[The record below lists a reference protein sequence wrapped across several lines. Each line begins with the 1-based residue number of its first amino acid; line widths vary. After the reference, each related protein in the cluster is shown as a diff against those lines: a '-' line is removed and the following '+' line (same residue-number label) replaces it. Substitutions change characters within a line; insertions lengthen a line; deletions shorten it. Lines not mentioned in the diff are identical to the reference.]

1 MIVRKWQGRI
11 RTKDEPVYI
20 AYIDETGAAD
30 IGETDGNLGYQI
42 LTRRHPDETT
52 TIVMLS
58 WWRDIDAVKGFAGED
73 YEQAR
78 YYAEDEQYLLEKD
91 ERVEHYEVAIDR
103 RS

>member
-1 MIVRKWQGRI
+1 MIVRKWQARI
-11 RTKDEPVYI
+11 RTRDEPVYI

-42 LTRRHPDETT
+42 LTRRHSDETT

-58 WWRDIDAVKGFAGED
+58 WWRDIDAIKRFAGED
-73 YEQAR
+73 YERAR

-91 ERVEHYEVAIDR
+91 ETVEHYEVAIDR

>member
-11 RTKDEPVYI
+11 RTKDEPAYI

-30 IGETDGNLGYQI
+30 IGETNGNLGYQI

-58 WWRDIDAVKGFAGED
+58 WWHDIDAVKGFAGKD

-78 YYAEDEQYLLEKD
+78 YYAEDEQYLIEKD
-91 ERVEHYEVAIDR
+91 DLVEHYEIAVDR
-103 RS
+103 RG